1 MASCPGVSVFLAA
14 VWAAVVGDGFLRLF
28 GAAVVGG
35 GGSGPVPE
43 CRGAGASIELDVGDG
58 RLVAYGLTGEY
69 VIIDLTKIQ

>member
-1 MASCPGVSVFLAA
+1 MG
-14 VWAAVVGDGFLRLF
+14 GGFLRLF

-43 CRGAGASIELDVGDG
+43 YRGGRGALIGWDVGDG